1 MELFSTP
8 TTSQPD
14 SERRA
19 VQVKTKNK
27 RTQIYDDDDDDFSN
41 LGCAQKW
48 LIDDHVKKEK
58 KKWTYIFMIGN
69 FII

>member
-14 SERRA
+14 SERRT

-41 LGCAQKW
+41 WGCAQKW

-58 KKWTYIFMIGN
+58 KK
-69 FII
+69 